1 MDFQT
6 RYDKLNDNQQAAVNT
21 IHGPLLVIAGPGTG
35 KTELLSMRAAQILR
49 QTDTLPS
56 NILCLT
62 FTDSGAVNMRQRLQ
76 QIIGEDAY
84 RVAIHTFHS
93 FGTDIISQN
102 RQYFFR
108 GADMQPT
115 DELTQQQILQQLFEQ
130 FDWNHPLSP
139 KNNNEFIYLKET
151 LRIIS
156 EFKQSG
162 LSADELRQIIS
173 DTERTIG
180 QIAEDIRE
188 LFQSNIT
195 KNTIPAF
202 GQLATRAAEIP
213 ASNLPS
219 SVTPYANVLSLS
231 MVHAA
236 QEAIDSGKTKS
247 ITAWK
252 STWCKKDTKGDFI
265 FKDAEALPKL
275 MAVIDVYESYVAELE
290 RRRLFDY
297 DDMILSV
304 LQACERHHDLRAN
317 LQEQYQFIMVDEF
330 QDTNLAQLRLLF
342 NLTGN
347 EPAPNIMAVGDD
359 DQAIFSFQG
368 ANVGNIQRFRQ
379 HYHDPQVVVLTDNYR
394 SAAQIL
400 TAARAVITQGTDRL
414 ENTIADLSKE
424 LTAQAP
430 NGGAEVS
437 LQQFAA
443 VADERAGVAE
453 QIARLIKTG
462 EKPEN
467 IAVLARRHVELI
479 ELLPHL
485 YQQGIRVNYEHH
497 DDILEMDAIK
507 ALELTTRVVVAL
519 YQSDLDTANAL
530 LPQLVAHPAFGFSAI
545 DIWKLSLAAWR
556 GRQLWLETMLANSTF
571 EPLANWLLE
580 RAKDVPNETLEEQ
593 LDALLGTAENL
604 SGDSVQ
610 RLQPERPEAHGVKR
624 GVDGNGSP
632 QIPTFHNYY
641 FNSDRLAEAP
651 DAYLTTLDALRTI
664 RQKLRDHYANQPAT
678 LQQFIEFIDLHRSTN
693 TRLTSIRPA
702 ADSEAGAINLMTAH
716 KAKGL
721 EFPHVFIIG
730 AIDGAWG
737 EKVRVRSRLIRY
749 PANLQLQPAGATYDE
764 RLRLFFVAMTRA
776 KTTLHISYAATDKSG
791 KDSLIASFLS
801 SIELEKQT
809 VAAPDIT
816 AATTTAHTDWQHSL
830 VSPITADLRQVLA
843 PILDNYKL
851 SATHLNNF
859 LDVSRGGPQTFL
871 LNNLLRFPQAKST
884 SASYGTAMHA
894 ALQFAH
900 DSLRADG
907 QPPERQAVLEQFR
920 RYLARQHL
928 AAADFADLYD
938 KGQAALT
945 AFLDAHQATF
955 RPTQLTELN
964 FAGQGV
970 MVGQARLT
978 GALDLA
984 DIDPEE
990 KTIFVTDYKTGK
1002 PSASW
1007 RGVTDYEKIKL
1018 HKYRQQLMFYQLLVT
1033 QSQGYSGYTFTGGRL
1048 QFVEPDPQTG
1058 EILALEEQFS
1068 GEELAEFTRLID
1080 IVWQRIM
1087 HLDLPDISGY
1097 SADYKGMAA
1106 FERNLL
1112 EGVI

>member
-6 RYDKLNDNQQAAVNT
+6 RYDKLNANQKAAVDT

-84 RVAIHTFHS
+84 KVAIHTFHS

-115 DELTQQQILQQLFEQ
+115 DELTQQQILQQLFEK
-130 FDWNHPLSP
+130 FDWNHPLAV
-139 KNNNEFIYLKET
+139 KNNDEFIYLKET

-252 STWCKKDTKGDFI
+252 NTWCKKDTKGDFI

-379 HYHDPQVVVLTDNYR
+379 HYHDPRVIVLTDNYR
-394 SAAQIL
+394 SAEQIL

-424 LTAQAP
+424 LTAHASD
-430 NGGAEVS
+430 GGAEVS

-443 VADERAGVAE
+443 AADERAGVAE

-462 EKPEN
+462 ENPEN

-571 EPLANWLLE
+571 EPFANWLLE

-593 LDALLGTAENL
+593 LDDLLEGALH
-604 SGDSVQ
+604 D
-610 RLQPERPEAHGVKR
+610 
-624 GVDGNGSP
+624 
-632 QIPTFHNYY
+632 YY
-641 FNSDRLAEAP
+641 FSPSRLAAAP
-651 DAYLTTLDALRTI
+651 DAYLAALDALRTI
-664 RQKLRDHYANQPAT
+664 RQKLRDHYADHPAT

-730 AIDGAWG
+730 AIDSAWG
-737 EKVRVRSRLIRY
+737 EKVRTRSRLIRY

-776 KTTLHISYAATDKSG
+776 KTTLHISYAATDNSG

-871 LNNLLRFPQAKST
+871 LNNLLRFPQAKSP
-884 SASYGTAMHA
+884 SAGYGTAIHA
-894 ALQFAH
+894 TLQQLHNLKKVDGALPNQDDIFA
-900 DSLRADG
+900 LYRTFLTR
-907 QPPERQAVLEQFR
+907 E
-920 RYLARQHL
+920 HL
-928 AAADFADLYD
+928 SAADFTDFYD
-938 KGQAALT
+938 KGITALS
-945 AFLDAHQATF
+945 AFLEAKADTF
-955 RPTQLTELN
+955 NAQQVTELN
-964 FAGQGV
+964 FNTQNVVLGT
-970 MVGQARLT
+970 ARLT

-984 DIDPEE
+984 DIDDQA

-1002 PSASW
+1002 PSADW
-1007 RGVTDYEKIKL
+1007 RGRSDFEKIKL
-1018 HKYRQQLMFYQLLVT
+1018 HKYRQQLMFYQLLVEN
-1033 QSQGYSGYTFTGGRL
+1033 SRDYSDYRLAGAQL
-1048 QFVEPDPQTG
+1048 QFVEPDPRSG

-1068 GEELAEFTRLID
+1068 AEELAEFSRLIGV
-1080 IVWQRIM
+1080 VWQKIIS
-1087 HLDLPDISGY
+1087 LELPDVSGY
-1097 SADYKGMAA
+1097 SVDYKGLLA
-1106 FERNLL
+1106 FEKDLL
-1112 EGVI
+1112 SGEI

>member
-6 RYDKLNDNQQAAVNT
+6 RYDKLNDNQRAAVDAV
-21 IHGPLLVIAGPGTG
+21 HGPLLVIAGPGTG
-35 KTELLSMRAAQILR
+35 KTELLSMRAAQILQ

-84 RVAIHTFHS
+84 KVAIHTFHS
-93 FGTDIISQN
+93 FGTDIISQH
-102 RQYFFR
+102 REYFFR

-130 FDWNHPLSP
+130 FDWNHPLSV
-139 KNNNEFIYLKET
+139 KNNDEFIYLKEA

-162 LSADELRQIIS
+162 LSADELRQIVD
-173 DTERTIG
+173 DTEQAVGRVADG
-180 QIAEDIRE
+180 IRE
-188 LFQSNIT
+188 IFQSTIT

-202 GQLATRAAEIP
+202 GQLATQAAEIP
-213 ASNLPS
+213 AGNLPS
-219 SVTPYANVLSLS
+219 SITPYANALSLG

-236 QEAIDSGKTKS
+236 QEAIDSGKTTP

-252 STWCKKDTKGDFI
+252 NTWCKKDTKGEFVL
-265 FKDAEALPKL
+265 KDAEALPKL
-275 MAVIDVYESYVAELE
+275 RAVIDVYESYVAELE
-290 RRRLFDY
+290 KRRLFDY

-304 LQACERHHDLRAN
+304 LQACEQHSDLRAN

-342 NLTGN
+342 NLTGD

-379 HYHDPQVVVLTDNYR
+379 HYHDPRVIVLTDNYR

-424 LTAQAP
+424 LTAHAP
-430 NGGAEVS
+430 DGGAEVS
-437 LQQFAA
+437 LQQFTS
-443 VADERAGVAE
+443 VADERAGVAG
-453 QIARLIKTG
+453 QIAALIEQG

-467 IAVLARRHVELI
+467 IAVLARRHIELI

-507 ALELTTRVVVAL
+507 ALELTARVVVAL
-519 YQSDLDTANAL
+519 HQSDMDTANAL
-530 LPQLVAHPAFGFSAI
+530 LPQLVAHPAFGFSAL

-571 EPLANWLLE
+571 EPFANWLLE
-580 RAKDVPNETLEEQ
+580 RAKNVPNGTLEEQ

-624 GVDGNGSP
+624 GVDRNGSP
-632 QIPTFHNYY
+632 QVPTLHNYY
-641 FNSDRLAEAP
+641 FNSDRLAAAP
-651 DAYLTTLDALRTI
+651 DAYLAALDALRTI
-664 RQKLRDHYANQPAT
+664 RQKLRDHYADQPAT

-737 EKVRVRSRLIRY
+737 EKVRTRSRLIRY

-791 KDSLIASFLS
+791 KESLIASFLS
-801 SIELEKQT
+801 SIDLEKQA
-809 VAAPDIT
+809 VAAPDT
-816 AATTTAHTDWQHSL
+816 ATATTTAQTDWQRSL
-830 VSPITADLRQVLA
+830 VSPISADLRQVLA
-843 PILDNYKL
+843 PVLDNYKL

-871 LNNLLRFPQAKST
+871 LNNLLRFPQAKSP
-884 SASYGTAMHA
+884 SAGYGTAIHA
-894 ALQFAH
+894 TLQQLHNLKKVDGVLPSQDDIFALYRTF
-900 DSLRADG
+900 LTR
-907 QPPERQAVLEQFR
+907 E
-920 RYLARQHL
+920 HL
-928 AAADFADLYD
+928 SAADFTDFYD
-938 KGQAALT
+938 KGVAALS
-945 AFLDAHQATF
+945 AFLAVKADTF
-955 RPTQLTELN
+955 NAQQVTELN
-964 FAGQGV
+964 FNTQNVVLGT
-970 MVGQARLT
+970 ARLT

-984 DIDPEE
+984 DIDDHA

-1002 PSASW
+1002 PSADW
-1007 RGVTDYEKIKL
+1007 RGRSDFEKIKL
-1018 HKYRQQLMFYQLLVT
+1018 HKYRQQLMFYQLLVA
-1033 QSQGYSGYTFTGGRL
+1033 QSPRYSDYQFVGARL
-1048 QFVEPDPQTG
+1048 QFVEPNARSG

-1068 GEELAEFTRLID
+1068 AEELAEFGQLISV
-1080 IVWQRIM
+1080 VWQKIIS
-1087 HLDLPDISGY
+1087 LELPDVSGY
-1097 SADYKGMAA
+1097 SVDYKGLLA
-1106 FERNLL
+1106 FEQDLL
-1112 EGVI
+1112 T